1 MFFDNIPAI
10 VSEQSTGA
18 SARGDSCAETA
29 RFLYLK
35 LHLDNTENL
44 PLVNV
49 TSFRTEKG
57 YVRHPDPMMP
67 LDWREGDFSCDQALP
82 LYLTYIMLFPR
93 MAEEMKARIQ
103 KAGWRTGNG
112 TLISPMFY
120 AILKGNKFLLNLAVA
135 GQALLFRVPFR
146 WSDSKKAFESSQ
158 DASGDYLNWWMGAMQ
173 ASSWARN
180 LVPPSVLISKVEHY
194 YRNEPNNSTI
204 LALYSNSIRRTYGF

>member
-10 VSEQSTGA
+10 VSEQSTGD
-18 SARGDSCAETA
+18 SAIGDSCAETA
-29 RFLYLK
+29 RFIVVTYT
-35 LHLDNTENL
+35 DG
-44 PLVNV
+44 NV
-49 TSFRTEKG
+49 TYDVTGFAFRTDKG
-57 YVRHPDPMMP
+57 YVRHPNIVQ
-67 LDWREGDFSCDQALP
+67 WREEDFSCDQALP
-82 LYLTYIMLFPR
+82 LFLAYKLKGPP
-93 MAEEMKARIQ
+93 MAEEMKDRI
-103 KAGWRTGNG
+103 KAAGWRTGNG

-135 GQALLFRVPFR
+135 GQALLFKVPWR

-173 ASSWARN
+173 ASPWARN